1 MLRNRLG
8 ITRVRD
14 MGLAESQALLLAQAR
29 MIEEY
34 SAEHR
39 FTAADVMRMHLL
51 WLGPIYVWAGEYRQ
65 VNIGKSGFQFANAQ
79 LIPRLMADLERRH
92 LARYTPCRAQP
103 AEALAQALAIVHAEL
118 ILIHPFREGNGRLA
132 RLLAVLMGL
141 QAGLPPLD
149 FTPLSGHT
157 GSLYRRNPRLCRARL
172 CATNCAI
179 YPSYRTDAVRLILL
193 QYSTSSVTEEG
204 WLTASRFWKGL
215 LIPSIAEEDFAEIQ
229 SDSRALSARR
239 RCAFALESFMT

>member
-1 MLRNRLG
+1 MASRYDPGGIEAEFEPGSRGRVLRNRLG
-8 ITRVRD
+8 IMRVRD

-51 WLGPIYVWAGEYRQ
+51 WLGPIYAWAGQYRQ
-65 VNIGKSGFQFANAQ
+65 VNMGKSGFQFANAQ

-103 AEALAQALAIVHAEL
+103 AETLAQALAIVHAEL

-141 QAGLPPLD
+141 QAGLPLLD
-149 FTPLSGHT
+149 FTPLSG
-157 GSLYRRNPRLCRARL
+157 RNRARYIG
-172 CATNCAI
+172 AI
-179 YPSYRTDAVRLILL
+179 HAAVGRD
-193 QYSTSSVTEEG
+193 YAP
-204 WLTASRFWKGL
+204 LTALFTRV
-215 LIPSIAEEDFAEIQ
+215 IERTQPA
-229 SDSRALSARR
+229 
-239 RCAFALESFMT
+239 